1 MYVLKQPVYL
11 PDPRAI
17 AGSLA
22 NSLGRSISS
31 PTFLLGF
38 GLGAGAALLA
48 SRVLARQVAD
58 LVRLDEDDNESGGGF
73 KDEREVLCCLV
84 YSSVVVRVTF
94 PLSLSQSILAG
105 NLAAARRFV
114 L

>member
-1 MYVLKQPVYL
+1 MS
-11 PDPRAI
+11 
-17 AGSLA
+17 GSLA

-31 PTFLLGF
+31 PTFLLGL

-73 KDEREVLCCLV
+73 KD
-84 YSSVVVRVTF
+84 
-94 PLSLSQSILAG
+94 
-105 NLAAARRFV
+105 
-114 L
+114 